1 MGANMIDRTLPYYKW
16 FWQDWRANRKIQR
29 MSYIERGLYR
39 ELLDECWVEGCIPN
53 DIKEL
58 ADICGC
64 PEDVMADAW
73 QVLSSCFELLED
85 GRLINQ
91 KLHSLRT
98 EKDVERLKK
107 SENGK
112 KGGLAKAIG
121 KQVPS
126 NCHIEDKIKED
137 KKREKIATPEGVSE
151 STFKD
156 FLKLRKAK
164 RLPWTE
170 TVEKSFTKEAEKLKW
185 TMQQVIEYCCK
196 KGWAGFEAS
205 WVKDEL
211 TANNQSNDKSWMFS
225 NEGIVAK
232 ANELGVRSEGLSYQQ
247 LKDKCV
253 FVMTQ
258 RSLQ

>member
-1 MGANMIDRTLPYYKW
+1 MTDRTLPYYKW

-29 MSYIERGLYR
+29 MSYVERGLYR

-64 PEDVMADAW
+64 PEQVMADAW
-73 QVLSSCFELLED
+73 QVLGSCFELLED
-85 GRLINQ
+85 GKLINQ

-98 EKDVERLKK
+98 EKDIERLKK

-126 NCHIEDKIKED
+126 NCHIEDKRKEKKIKE
-137 KKREKIATPEGVSE
+137 EILTPDGVSE

-156 FLKLRKAK
+156 FMKLRKAK

-170 TVEKSFTKEAEKLKW
+170 TVEKSFRKEAEKIKW
-185 TMQQVIEYCCK
+185 SMQEVIEYCCK
-196 KGWAGFEAS
+196 RSWAGFEAS
-205 WVKDEL
+205 WVSKDSVSKQ
-211 TANNQSNDKSWMFS
+211 ADDKAWMFS
-225 NEGIVAK
+225 DQGIIDK
-232 ANELGVRSEGLSYQQ
+232 ANELGVSSYGVANYHQ
-247 LKDKCV
+247 LKEKV
-253 FVMTQ
+253 LFV
-258 RSLQ
+258 LAKKAAE